1 MFDLSSLNQSR
12 GRRHHGRT
20 RHRRNRAEGGSSFRG
35 AGGPATVGHY
45 LARKGAETLVGGAF
59 GYMEG
64 YSGEPVFF
72 QTKGDPTSGIGLK
85 ALTALM
91 SNGAELAQLFT
102 GWSFK
107 SVTKGMPELGTM
119 LDGAVEGTASASW
132 VAYIFTQGNTYG
144 AGKRAKEKA
153 AGTAGVDYAKA
164 KRLAPDTRV
173 RPEAAPEAPPAA
185 VTHAARAAQAD
196 PFYGYV

>member
-1 MFDLSSLNQSR
+1 MFTLSSLNQSR
-12 GRRHHGRT
+12 GRRSHGRR
-20 RHRRNRAEGGSSFRG
+20 RHGRNRAEGGSSFRG
-35 AGGPATVGHY
+35 AGGADTLGHY
-45 LARKGAETLVGGAF
+45 LARKGVETLVGGAF

-85 ALTALM
+85 ALTAIV

-107 SVTKGMPELGTM
+107 RITTGMPELGHM
-119 LDGAVEGTASASW
+119 LDGAVEGAASASW
-132 VAYIFTQGNTYG
+132 VAWFFTQGNTYG

-153 AGTAGVDYAKA
+153 AATAGVDYSKA
-164 KRLAPDTRV
+164 RRLAPDTRV
-173 RPEAAPEAPPAA
+173 HADAPPPAPAA
-185 VTHAARAAQAD
+185 VQQAARAAQAD
-196 PFYGYV
+196 PWFGYV